1 MHLPEIADK
10 LMSSGYVVKIDR
22 SHRRIVVS
30 LKNRNVTISE
40 IERALHWDINHAVRF
55 ARSGGSVVI
64 TE

>member
-10 LMSSGYVVKIDR
+10 LMSSGYIVKIHR
-22 SHRRIVVS
+22 SHRKIVVS